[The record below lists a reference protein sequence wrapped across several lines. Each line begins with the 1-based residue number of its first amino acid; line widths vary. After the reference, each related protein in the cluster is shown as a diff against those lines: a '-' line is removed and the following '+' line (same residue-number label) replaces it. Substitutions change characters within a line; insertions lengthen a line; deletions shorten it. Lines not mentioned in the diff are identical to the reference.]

1 MNKKSLLGAICASA
15 LSFSLSN
22 SAVAA
27 FVIDDFNVNST
38 STVTDNTLLPPDV
51 TGPSVIDGANIVMNG
66 AAGWTRTL
74 TAALTAGD
82 TMDTVVCSGCLAGHV
97 TMGGGSSN
105 GFGSYTYAGPATDLS
120 GYTGLVFD
128 WGADLAGADVDI
140 IVGDGTF
147 TSTAASWSSL
157 AATGGSAPG
166 DLVAQALMGIAW
178 GSVNSSAVTGIQFV
192 VTGVQNMDSIID
204 NVSAAVPVPAAV
216 WLFGSGLL
224 GLVGIARRKKA

>member
-1 MNKKSLLGAICASA
+1 MAKLRLLSTLSACVLGLSLSASA
-15 LSFSLSN
+15 E
-22 SAVAA
+22 AA

-38 STVTDNTLLPPDV
+38 STVTDNTVGGPV

-74 TAALTAGD
+74 TADLTAGD
-82 TMDTVVCSGCLAGHV
+82 TMETIVCNGCLAGHV
-97 TMGGGSSN
+97 TMGGGSST
-105 GFGSYTYAGPATDLS
+105 GIGTYTYTGSAIDMS

-128 WGADLAGADVDI
+128 WGADLAGASVDI
-140 IVGDGTF
+140 IVDDGTN

-157 AATGGSAPG
+157 AATGGSAPVN
-166 DLVAQALMGIAW
+166 LVTQATMGINW
-178 GSVNSSAVTGIQFV
+178 GAVNSSAVTGIQFV

-204 NVSAAVPVPAAV
+204 NVSAVPVPAAV

-224 GLVGIARRKKA
+224 GLIGIARRKKA

>member
-1 MNKKSLLGAICASA
+1 MNKIGLLGTICASV
-15 LSFSLSN
+15 LTFSLSN

-27 FVIDDFNVNST
+27 FVIDDFNVDST
-38 STVTDNTLLPPDV
+38 SSVTDNVVGGPV
-51 TGPSVIDGANIVMNG
+51 TGPSTIDGTNIVMNG

-74 TAALTAGD
+74 TADLTAAD
-82 TMDTVVCSGCLAGHV
+82 TMDTVVCSSCQAGHV

-105 GFGSYTYAGPATDLS
+105 GIGTYTYAGSAIDLS
-120 GYTGLVFD
+120 SYTLLGFD
-128 WGADLAGADVDI
+128 WGADLAGAGVDI
-140 IVGDGTF
+140 IVSDGTN

-204 NVSAAVPVPAAV
+204 NVTAVVPVPAAV

-224 GLVGIARRKKA
+224 GLIGIARRKKTA